1 MKISNDSFEK
11 YGTSGRVTCPK
22 CGKEASLQLM
32 RANNGL
38 GMMGISIANYNHN
51 YFALCE
57 NCGALYSL
65 DEDSIKKSQ
74 KRVGMYK
81 VREIDPEGFT
91 YLQTLPLK

>member
-51 YFALCE
+51 YFAP
-57 NCGALYSL
+57 
-65 DEDSIKKSQ
+65 
-74 KRVGMYK
+74 R
-81 VREIDPEGFT
+81 
-91 YLQTLPLK
+91 